1 MRQLLPFFIL
11 LSLSLCHT
19 ASGQKAELH
28 GQIKSP
34 EGPAAFA
41 TLYIDS
47 LDIGATADEQGHFII
62 PSLPSGRYVLTTSY
76 LGFQTRRDTFS
87 LAAGEHRQLNLELE
101 ATSTG
106 LEQVVVID
114 QQTGIQAPTPYLV
127 SRVSTRDIQTSGQAS
142 GIMGQL
148 ETDPAVSAAML
159 GQGIAKPFIRGL
171 GFSRVVTIFQ
181 GNKLENHQWG
191 ADHGLGL
198 NELGISRADII
209 KGPASVLY
217 GSGALGGVIL
227 LQDDEQL
234 WQQNQWRGEVGLT
247 LHSNSL
253 GFRPSLRL
261 GRGFESGFF
270 VGADAA
276 MSSHADYKDG
286 HHRSIGNSRFDNHT
300 VRLHAGYKG
309 QQFENRLSYTYLQ
322 QNLGIIED
330 DEMLPGQSLATTR
343 NDREL
348 QLPFQEVEDH
358 VFSYAQKIVRQNW
371 VSHFHLSHHINYRK
385 EIEERRDQVDLGL
398 IQHHSFYN
406 GRLSWQGDHALEHTF
421 GLQGSWIQSRNM
433 KSAEEILIPD
443 ASIFEQGFY
452 YMSSLDLGSYYIQGG
467 LRYDYRYVEAD
478 ASAEHLIDY
487 GFVLPGDPM
496 SRRLDTD
503 FTGWTGSLGVSRFW
517 KKGRSLRLNLS
528 SGYRAPDLAE
538 LFSNGPH
545 PGTNRFEMGNAEFD
559 REQSLQLDLN
569 YSQQHGRWTTQASTY
584 INYINNFTFFAAT
597 GEVRP
602 EDGLSIWAFE
612 QAPAR
617 LYGGELS
624 FSYDMLPQSS
634 LRIQGQAAWFRG
646 ERRDREENLT
656 FVPQDH
662 YSLKLRYQ
670 PTALPKVSLST
681 RWQWFAQQNRPG
693 FNEEVTD
700 AYQLWDIGAQYQ
712 WQWHNQSLE
721 VGIRALNLLN
731 ETYLSHMSI
740 LRAFE
745 VTNPGRNLMLNLRY
759 SF

>member
-1 MRQLLPFFIL
+1 MAKGQ
-11 LSLSLCHT
+11 T
-19 ASGQKAELH
+19 AEIH
-28 GQIKSP
+28 GKVTSP

-41 TLYIDS
+41 TVTIDS
-47 LDIGATADEQGHFII
+47 LGIGKTTNENGEFVIKSV
-62 PSLPSGRYVLTTSY
+62 PPGRYVLTTSY

-87 LAAGEHRQLNLELE
+87 AVAGDHLKMELKLE

-106 LEQVVVID
+106 LEEVVVID

-127 SRVSTRDIQTSGQAS
+127 SRISTRDIQTSGQAS

-148 ETDPAVSAAML
+148 ESDPAVSAAML

-198 NELGISRADII
+198 NELGIARADIV

-217 GSGALGGVIL
+217 GSGALGGVII
-227 LQDDEQL
+227 LQDDEEL
-234 WQQNQWRGEVGLT
+234 WRQNQWSGEMGLT

-253 GFRPSLRL
+253 GLRPTLRL
-261 GRGFESGFF
+261 GRAFESGVF

-276 MSSHADYKDG
+276 LSSHADYKDG
-286 HHRSIGNSRFDNHT
+286 NTRSIGNSRFDNQT
-300 VRLHAGYKG
+300 VRLHTGYKG
-309 QQFENRLSYTYLQ
+309 QQFENRLSYTYLR

-330 DEMLPGQSLATTR
+330 SEMLPGQSLATTR
-343 NDREL
+343 NDRDL
-348 QLPFQEVEDH
+348 LLPFQEVEDH
-358 VFSYAQKIVRQNW
+358 VVSYSQKIVRQNW
-371 VSHFHLSHHINYRK
+371 VSHFHMSHHMNYRK

-406 GRLSWQGDHALEHTF
+406 GRISWQSDYPLEHTL
-421 GLQGSWIQSRNM
+421 GLQGSWIQNRNM
-433 KSAEEILIPD
+433 ESAEEILIPD
-443 ASIFEQGFY
+443 ASIFEQGLY
-452 YMSSLDLGSYYIQGG
+452 YMSSLDLGNYYIQGG
-467 LRYDYRYVEAD
+467 LRYDYRQVVAD
-478 ASAEHLIDY
+478 ASAQHLIDY
-487 GFVLPGDPM
+487 GFVLPGDPLN
-496 SRRLDTD
+496 RKLDTD

-517 KKGRSLRLNLS
+517 QKGQALRLNLS

-545 PGTNRFEMGNAEFD
+545 PGTNRFEKGNAEFD
-559 REQSLQLDLN
+559 REQSLQIDLN
-569 YSQQHGRWTTQASTY
+569 YSQEYGRWTTQASTY
-584 INYINNFTFFAAT
+584 INHINNFTFFAAT
-597 GEVRP
+597 GEIRP
-602 EDGLSIWAFE
+602 EDGLAIWAFE

-624 FSYDMLPQSS
+624 FSYDFFAQRS
-634 LRIQGQAAWFRG
+634 LQVQGQAAWFRG
-646 ERRDREENLT
+646 ERRDKDENLT

-662 YSLKLRYQ
+662 YSLRLRYR
-670 PTALPKVSLST
+670 PTALPKLSLST
-681 RWQWFAQQNRPG
+681 RWQWFAAQNRPG

-700 AYQLWDIGAQYQ
+700 AYQLFDIGVQYE
-712 WQWHNQSLE
+712 WQMNDQSFE
-721 VGIRALNLLN
+721 AGVRALNLFN
-731 ETYLSHMSI
+731 ETYISHMSI